1 MKEISTCKLSR
12 QKSALLAL
20 LVVTLTIGTP
30 IWNSM
35 FKSATL
41 RRLSLRL
48 LIYARSAVLT
58 VFVVYEACSRLWIEI
73 VTAHS
78 ALLSLSMPCATMA

>member
-1 MKEISTCKLSR
+1 MKEISTFKLRR
-12 QKSALLAL
+12 QKSTLLAL

-30 IWNSM
+30 IWNST

-41 RRLSLRL
+41 RRLSKRL
-48 LIYARSAVLT
+48 LIYARSEVLT
-58 VFVVYEACSRLWIEI
+58 VFVVCAACSKLWTGI
-73 VTAHS
+73 VTAHL